1 MSTQSTR
8 ISAYGLV
15 TKDERILLCRL
26 SKIVADAAGPTM
38 KNLDYEWQFWLM
50 FFIISPFMIVA
61 TIVDWIENWWTR
73 WTG

>member
-1 MSTQSTR
+1 M
-8 ISAYGLV
+8 
-15 TKDERILLCRL
+15 D
-26 SKIVADAAGPTM
+26 PPM